1 MPERGLNYMYKNLLE
16 LRPCV
21 KCLSSD
27 ICFLRKISLN
37 RYPEHVQE
45 FVITTPNSAF
55 SYQENTKQ
63 WYANYQAIQ
72 ERIVEYYNSNDCG
85 LSGNERRY
93 LTNEMQKESDRQ
105 KIRELFKR
113 FLDAAAKATEDKNPE
128 ISIMFEGIGLVLA
141 SDYLEAVSKIF
152 SMFKTL
158 GKVTY
163 NSAERC
169 FGM

>member
-1 MPERGLNYMYKNLLE
+1 MYKNLLE

-37 RYPEHVQE
+37 RYSEHVQE

-85 LSGNERRY
+85 LSENERRY
-93 LTNEMQKESDRQ
+93 LTMRCRK
-105 KIRELFKR
+105 
-113 FLDAAAKATEDKNPE
+113 
-128 ISIMFEGIGLVLA
+128 
-141 SDYLEAVSKIF
+141 
-152 SMFKTL
+152 
-158 GKVTY
+158 KVTGKKY
-163 NSAERC
+163 ESYSSG
-169 FGM
+169 F